1 MLTKITK
8 TKKKKI
14 TVTNSGGHDRATEPT
29 NMEDR
34 DVNSSDL
41 WGKVY
46 EAYTFISLEND
57 NGGHILGSDLVS
69 ILYSKEK

>member
-8 TKKKKI
+8 TKKKKKV

-29 NMEDR
+29 NMEGR

-41 WGKVY
+41 
-46 EAYTFISLEND
+46 
-57 NGGHILGSDLVS
+57 
-69 ILYSKEK
+69 